1 MLKIH
6 FQQSVVLASTNL
18 QGKDA
23 PSFNDPEKRWTDFL
37 FEKCEEC
44 AAQDPQL
51 SSLTGPAAAAV
62 VD

>member
-1 MLKIH
+1 MLKIN
-6 FQQSVVLASTNL
+6 FLQSVVQASNL

-44 AAQDPQL
+44 AAQDP
-51 SSLTGPAAAAV
+51 
-62 VD
+62 